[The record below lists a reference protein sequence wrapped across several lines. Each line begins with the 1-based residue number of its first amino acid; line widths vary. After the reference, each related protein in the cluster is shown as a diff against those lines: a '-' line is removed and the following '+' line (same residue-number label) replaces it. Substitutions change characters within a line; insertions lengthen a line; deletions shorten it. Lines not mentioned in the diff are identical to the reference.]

1 MSYQTLLDN
10 NIIVKGNFTL
20 KSGKKSDYYVDIK
33 KTISIPVLFN
43 QIINQLCNE
52 IKLIPDLDTYAIIG
66 VPYSGIPF
74 GSVVSYKLFVP
85 FLLLRQEQKSYG
97 TKKRIEGEILNKK

>member
-52 IKLIPDLDTYAIIG
+52 IKLIPLANNPICCNLSFFPIY
-66 VPYSGIPF
+66 
-74 GSVVSYKLFVP
+74 
-85 FLLLRQEQKSYG
+85 
-97 TKKRIEGEILNKK
+97 ILVF